1 MNEYRFEDLYIGLTE
16 SFEYVVTQDKM
27 DLFKALSGDYNPLHN
42 DSEFAKSKG
51 FDDKVVY
58 GLLTASLIS
67 QLGGVFLPGKNCI
80 IQQIQCKFP
89 SPAYIG
95 DRLLVSGVVEE
106 LNDTVHQAV
115 IGVLIKNQFNKKIVR
130 AKLYVGFLR
139 ES

>member
-27 DLFKALSGDYNPLHN
+27 ELFKALSGDYNPLHN
-42 DSEFAKSKG
+42 DSAFAQSKG